1 MLHFTQLAV
10 VCLVFYFVGIY
21 PGYLSKSFDG
31 NVINSSN
38 GLMVHAPHLRCNVL
52 SWTTPL
58 MGTAEKKKTKRTYVL
73 QLEISM

>member
-10 VCLVFYFVGIY
+10 VCLVFYFVGI
-21 PGYLSKSFDG
+21 SKSFDG

-58 MGTAEKKKTKRTYVL
+58 MGTAEKKTKEDICLTA
-73 QLEISM
+73 